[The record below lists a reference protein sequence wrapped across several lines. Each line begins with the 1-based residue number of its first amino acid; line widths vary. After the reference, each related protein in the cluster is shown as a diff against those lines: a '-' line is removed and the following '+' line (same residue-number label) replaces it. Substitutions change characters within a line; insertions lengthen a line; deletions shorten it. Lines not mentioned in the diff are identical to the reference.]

1 MSMLAPCNSFNH
13 LQRGYLQNKTHQ
25 TEVFLSVKSIY
36 SRLPYKTK
44 IALLT
49 LIPLIIAIAII
60 STVTILQTQQLTNTQ
75 ADAFENELLASKK
88 IELRNYMELAY
99 SAIKNTYESP
109 YVAKKHAQQEVYD
122 TLKSMEF
129 GEDGYFFIYDYN
141 GINIAHPRKPKL
153 EGKNLFNFQ
162 DDNGKYLIQELIQKA
177 KQNGGYTR
185 YLWDKPSAGKSVEKL
200 GYSIGLDKW
209 QWMIGTGLYIDDIES
224 GVAGIKAKAKNTS
237 SRTLLLTAM
246 IAIAAILLTSL
257 TGFLIN
263 LSESK
268 LATKKMRDLTNKTID
283 FQEDERKRVSREL
296 HDGINQLL
304 VSVSYKLDTTIN
316 KIKQHKPLKMA
327 TNIVD
332 TINDASNILNSTMQE
347 VRRISRDLRPSLLDD
362 LGLNAALESLCNDFS
377 ERTGIDFELS
387 NDCTKKRLPQEIE
400 TAFYRIVQ
408 EALTNI
414 EKHALSAKHVIL
426 TIKKTRKKVTL
437 NISNDGIGFD
447 ESTLDQTNPDRGLG
461 LRNMRDRTEL
471 LEGFMIVDSSPEK
484 GTSVNVRIPL

>member
-1 MSMLAPCNSFNH
+1 MFSLY
-13 LQRGYLQNKTHQ
+13 R
-25 TEVFLSVKSIY
+25 
-36 SRLPYKTK
+36 RLPYKTK
-44 IALLT
+44 ITLLT

-60 STVTILQTQQLTNTQ
+60 SIVTIQQTQQLTTTQ
-75 ADAFENELLASKK
+75 ANAFENELLASKK
-88 IELRNYMELAY
+88 VELRNYMELAY
-99 SAIKNTYESP
+99 SAIKSTYESP
-109 YVAKKHAQQEVYD
+109 YVDKKHAQQEVYD

-129 GEDGYFFIYDYN
+129 GEDGYFFVYDYN
-141 GINIAHPRKPKL
+141 GINIAHPRKPQL

-162 DDNGKYLIQELIQKA
+162 DKNGKYLIQELIQKA
-177 KQNGGYTR
+177 KNGGGYTH

-200 GYSIGLDKW
+200 GYSIALEKW

-224 GVAGIKAKAKNTS
+224 GVASIKTKAKDTS
-237 SRTLLLTAM
+237 SNTLLLTAI
-246 IAIAAILLTSL
+246 IAIAAILLTAL

-268 LATKKMRDLTNKTID
+268 LATQKMRDLTHKTVN

-304 VSVSYKLDTTIN
+304 ISVRYKLDTSTNKLQKLNDQNDVEIVLNTI
-316 KIKQHKPLKMA
+316 K
-327 TNIVD
+327 
-332 TINDASNILNSTMQE
+332 DASDILNSTMQE

-377 ERTGIDFELS
+377 ERTSIHFKLT
-387 NDCTKKRLPQEIE
+387 NNCTDTRLPQEIE

-426 TIKKTRKKVTL
+426 KIEKKHKRVSL
-437 NISNDGIGFD
+437 NLSNDGIGFD
-447 ESTLDQTNPDRGLG
+447 ESTLDRTNPDRGLG
-461 LRNMRDRTEL
+461 LRNMRDRIEL
-471 LEGFMIVDSSPEK
+471 LEGTMTVNSSTDT

>member
-1 MSMLAPCNSFNH
+1 
-13 LQRGYLQNKTHQ
+13 
-25 TEVFLSVKSIY
+25 VFRLSK
-36 SRLPYKTK
+36 LPYKTK
-44 IALLT
+44 ITLLT

-60 STVTILQTQQLTNTQ
+60 STVTIQQTQQLTDTQ
-75 ADAFENELLASKK
+75 ANAFEKELLASKK
-88 IELRNYMELAY
+88 AELLNYMELAY

-109 YVAKKHAQQEVYD
+109 HIARKHAQQEVYD
-122 TLKSMEF
+122 TLKSMEY
-129 GEDGYFFIYDYN
+129 GEDGYFFIYDFN
-141 GINIAHPRKPKL
+141 GINIAHPRKPQL

-162 DDNGKYLIQELIQKA
+162 DKNGKYLIQELIQKA
-177 KQNGGYTR
+177 KQGGGYTR
-185 YLWDKPSAGKSVEKL
+185 YLWDKPSAGKPVEKL
-200 GYSIGLDKW
+200 SYSIALDKW

-224 GVAGIKAKAKNTS
+224 GVANIKAKAKKTS
-237 SRTLLLTAM
+237 SHTLLLTAI
-246 IAIAAILLTSL
+246 IAIATILLTSL
-257 TGFLIN
+257 ISFLIN

-268 LATKKMRDLTNKTID
+268 LATRKMRDITHKTIN

-304 VSVSYKLDTTIN
+304 ISARYKLDSSASHLEN
-316 KIKQHKPLKMA
+316 KDIKKGAKEGIKKGVNDAVKKALN
-327 TNIVD
+327 NIH
-332 TINDASNILNSTMQE
+332 DASNIINNAMQE

-377 ERTGIDFELS
+377 ERTGINYKLTNNATDI
-387 NDCTKKRLPQEIE
+387 RLPQEIE

-426 TIKKTRKKVTL
+426 KIEKTAKKITL

-461 LRNMRDRTEL
+461 LRNMRERTEL
-471 LEGFMIVDSSPEK
+471 LEGYMRVNSSPNK
-484 GTSVNVRIPL
+484 GTSVHVIIPL

>member
-1 MSMLAPCNSFNH
+1 MFSLY
-13 LQRGYLQNKTHQ
+13 R
-25 TEVFLSVKSIY
+25 
-36 SRLPYKTK
+36 RLPYKTK
-44 IALLT
+44 ITLLT

-60 STVTILQTQQLTNTQ
+60 SIVTIQQTQQLTTTQ
-75 ADAFENELLASKK
+75 ANAFENELLASKK
-88 IELRNYMELAY
+88 VELRNYMELAY
-99 SAIKNTYESP
+99 SAIKSTYESP
-109 YVAKKHAQQEVYD
+109 YVDKKHAQQEIYD

-129 GEDGYFFIYDYN
+129 GEDGYFFVYDYN
-141 GINIAHPRKPKL
+141 GINIAHPRKPQL

-162 DDNGKYLIQELIQKA
+162 DENGKYLIQELIQKA
-177 KQNGGYTR
+177 KNGGGYTH

-200 GYSIGLDKW
+200 GYSIALEKW

-224 GVAGIKAKAKNTS
+224 GVASIKTKAKDTS
-237 SRTLLLTAM
+237 SNTLLLTAI
-246 IAIAAILLTSL
+246 IAIAAILLTAL

-268 LATKKMRDLTNKTID
+268 LATQKMRDLTHKTVN

-304 VSVSYKLDTTIN
+304 ISVRYKLDTSTN
-316 KIKQHKPLKMA
+316 KLQKLSDQNDIK
-327 TNIVD
+327 IVLN
-332 TINDASNILNSTMQE
+332 TINDASDILNSTMQE

-377 ERTGIDFELS
+377 ERTSIDFKLT
-387 NDCTKKRLPQEIE
+387 NNCTDTRLPQEIE

-426 TIKKTRKKVTL
+426 KIEKKHNRVSL
-437 NISNDGIGFD
+437 NLSNDGIGFD
-447 ESTLDQTNPDRGLG
+447 ESTLDRTNPDRGLG
-461 LRNMRDRTEL
+461 LRNMRDRIEL
-471 LEGFMIVDSSPEK
+471 LEGTMTVNSSTDT

>member
-1 MSMLAPCNSFNH
+1 MFSLYR
-13 LQRGYLQNKTHQ
+13 L
-25 TEVFLSVKSIY
+25 
-36 SRLPYKTK
+36 LPYKTK
-44 IALLT
+44 ITLLT
-49 LIPLIIAIAII
+49 LIPLLIAIAII
-60 STVTILQTQQLTNTQ
+60 SIVTIQQTKQLTDIQ
-75 ADAFENELLASKK
+75 ANAFEKELLASKK
-88 IELRNYMELAY
+88 AELFNYMELAY

-109 YVAKKHAQQEVYD
+109 YIAKRHAQQEVYN

-129 GEDGYFFIYDYN
+129 GKDGYFFIYNFN
-141 GINIAHPRKPKL
+141 GVNIAHPRKPQL

-162 DDNGKYLIQELIQKA
+162 DKNGKYLIQELIKKA
-177 KQNGGYTR
+177 KQGGGYTH
-185 YLWDKPSAGKSVEKL
+185 YLWDKPSAGKPVEKL
-200 GYSIGLDKW
+200 SYSIALDKW
-209 QWMIGTGLYIDDIES
+209 QWIIGTGLYIDDIES
-224 GVAGIKAKAKNTS
+224 GVVSIKTKAKNTS
-237 SRTLLLTAM
+237 SNTLLLTAM

-268 LATKKMRDLTNKTID
+268 LATKKMRDLTHKTVN

-304 VSVSYKLDTTIN
+304 VSVRYKLDTSSS
-316 KIKQHKPLKMA
+316 KLQKLGDKREIKEALA
-327 TNIVD
+327 
-332 TINDASNILNSTMQE
+332 TINDASDILNSTMQE

-377 ERTGIDFELS
+377 ERTDIKIELS
-387 NDCTKKRLPQEIE
+387 NNCTGIRLSQEIE

-426 TIKKTRKKVTL
+426 KIEKTKKRVTL

-471 LEGFMIVDSSPEK
+471 LEGYMTVNSSPDK
-484 GTSVNVRIPL
+484 GTSVNVIIPL